1 MVDIEEL
8 KRAAEGGSM
17 VPRIKYRKQ
26 VANAMTGKRP
36 VIEKGEIFKA
46 EHALAENLDERMKNP
61 DFGFKCLHYS
71 VSESSGSLRVI
82 VVNKK
87 KSAGRVRVKT
97 IDADAKAEEDYGAVD
112 KVMEFK
118 SGEAQQS
125 FEVKI
130 FDDDSWE
137 PDEDFHI

>member
-1 MVDIEEL
+1 ML
-8 KRAAEGGSM
+8 S
-17 VPRIKYRKQ
+17 RIKYRKQ
-26 VANAMTGKRP
+26 VGNAMTGKRP

-46 EHALAENLDERMKNP
+46 EHALAENLDEKSKNA

-82 VVNKK
+82 VVNKRK
-87 KSAGRVRVKT
+87 AAARVRVRT
-97 IDADAKAEEDYGAVD
+97 IDAEAVAGEDYGAVD
-112 KVMEFK
+112 EVLTFK

-125 FEVKI
+125 IDVKI

>member
-1 MVDIEEL
+1 MEKL
-8 KRAAEGGSM
+8 KDQVQGGSM
-17 VPRIKYRKQ
+17 LPRIKHRKQ
-26 VANAMTGKRP
+26 VGNAMTGKRP

-46 EHALAENLDERMKNP
+46 EHALAENLDEKSKNP

-87 KSAGRVRVKT
+87 KGAGKVRVRT
-97 IDADAKAEEDYGAVD
+97 IDAEALAGEDYGAVD
-112 KVMEFK
+112 TVLEFK
-118 SGEAQQS
+118 GGEAQLS
-125 FEVKI
+125 IDVKI
-130 FDDDSWE
+130 HDDDSWE

>member
-1 MVDIEEL
+1 ML
-8 KRAAEGGSM
+8 S
-17 VPRIKYRKQ
+17 RIKYRKQ
-26 VANAMTGKRP
+26 VGNAMTGKRP

-46 EHALAENLDERMKNP
+46 EHALAENLDEKSKNA

-82 VVNKK
+82 VVNKRK
-87 KSAGRVRVKT
+87 AAARVRVRT
-97 IDADAKAEEDYGAVD
+97 IDAEAVAGEDYGKVD
-112 KVMEFK
+112 EVLTFK
-118 SGEAQQS
+118 QGEAQQS
-125 FEVKI
+125 IDVKI